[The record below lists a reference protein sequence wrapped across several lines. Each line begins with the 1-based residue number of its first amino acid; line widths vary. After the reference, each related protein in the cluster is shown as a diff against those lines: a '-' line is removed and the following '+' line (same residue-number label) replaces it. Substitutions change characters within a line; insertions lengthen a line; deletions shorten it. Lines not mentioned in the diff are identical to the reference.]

1 MSQTLPWTDPRPAAA
16 VQPNFLDDVFAPVA
30 SESETTALRVEGRVP
45 EALSGMYARIGPNPI
60 QPQPSRYHWFTG
72 DGMVHGLRLHAGRAE
87 WYRSRYV
94 GSNSAHKALGR
105 PRLPGPRHG
114 PGDVVNTNVYAHAGR
129 VWASVEAGMLPVQ
142 LDARLDSLRHGTF
155 DSPDK
160 QPFTAHPHRD
170 PHTGALHA
178 ICYDAMQRNRIQYVR
193 VSPKGALER
202 VVNIPVRHGPM
213 VHDCAIT
220 RRCVVVLDL
229 PVTFS
234 FKRLL
239 TLASFPYAWNDN
251 HPARVGLLPKEGEA
265 SDIRWHEVDPC
276 YVFHPCNA
284 FDLPDGG
291 VVMDVVAHRRMFD
304 RSRHGPEMDS
314 GARFERWTL
323 PADGSR
329 VLREVLHDAPQEF
342 PRLDERLSGE
352 PYRYAYAVGIGQGLG
367 DVGAAAGHRQSA
379 GLPLFRHDLH
389 TRTTALHDFG
399 AHAVPGEFVFVPRQ
413 PRGAEDDGWL
423 MGFVHNRS
431 SGQGELHILNAD
443 DFTGPPQA
451 VVHIPARI
459 PAGFHGNWIGDAELR
474 A

>member
-1 MSQTLPWTDPRPAAA
+1 MSQTLPWTEARPAAPA
-16 VQPNFLDDVFAPVA
+16 QPNFLDDVFAPVPN
-30 SESETTALRVEGRVP
+30 ESDTTALRVEGRVP

-105 PRLPGPRHG
+105 PLLPGPRHG

-142 LDARLDSLRHGTF
+142 LDDRLNSLRHGTF
-155 DSPDK
+155 DSPAK

-170 PHTGALHA
+170 PHSGALHA
-178 ICYDAMQRNRIQYVR
+178 ICYNAMQRNRIQYVR
-193 VSPKGALER
+193 VSPGGALER
-202 VVNIPVRHGPM
+202 VVDIPVRHGPM

-220 RRCVVVLDL
+220 RRFVVVLDL

-239 TLASFPYAWNDN
+239 TLSSFPYAWNDS
-251 HPARVGLLPKEGEA
+251 HPARVGLLPKDGEA

-329 VLREVLHDAPQEF
+329 VVREVLHDAPQEF

-367 DVGAAAGHRQSA
+367 DVGPAAGHSQSV
-379 GLPLFRHDLH
+379 GLPLFRHDLQA
-389 TRTTALHDFG
+389 RATALHSFG

-413 PRGAEDDGWL
+413 RHGAEDDGWL
-423 MGFVHNRS
+423 MGFVHNRL
-431 SGQGELHILNAD
+431 SGQAELHILNAD

-451 VVHIPARI
+451 VVHVPARI
-459 PAGFHGNWIGDAELR
+459 PAGFHGNWIDDADLR

>member
-1 MSQTLPWTDPRPAAA
+1 MSQTLPWTASRPDA
-16 VQPNFLDDVFAPVA
+16 VAQPTFLDDVFAPVPH
-30 SESETTALRVEGRVP
+30 ETDTTALRVEGALP
-45 EALSGMYARIGPNPI
+45 EALSGVYARIGPNPI
-60 QPQPSRYHWFTG
+60 KPQAKRYHWFTG

-105 PRLPGPRHG
+105 PILPGPRHG

-155 DSPDK
+155 DSPAR

-178 ICYDAMQRNRIQYVR
+178 ICYDAMKRNRLQYVR
-193 VSPKGALER
+193 VSPTGAVDR

-220 RRCVVVLDL
+220 RRFVVVLDL

-239 TLASFPYAWNDN
+239 TLAPFPYAWNDG
-251 HPARVGLLPKEGEA
+251 HPARVGLLPKDGDA
-265 SDIRWHEVDPC
+265 ADIRWHEVDPC

-304 RSRHGPEMDS
+304 RSRSGPEMDS

-323 PADGSR
+323 PADGGR
-329 VLREVLHDAPQEF
+329 VRREVLHDAPQEF

-367 DVGAAAGHRQSA
+367 DGTGG

-389 TRTTALHDFG
+389 TRNTLAHDFG
-399 AHAVPGEFVFVPRQ
+399 PHAVPGEFVFVPRQ
-413 PRGAEDDGWL
+413 PQGAEDDGWL
-423 MGFVHNRS
+423 MGFVHNRR
-431 SGQGELHILNAD
+431 SGHAELHVLNAD

-459 PAGFHGNWIGDAELR
+459 PAGFHGNWIDDADVSPS
-474 A
+474 AQP